1 MKNYIII
8 CSLSFLLI
16 SCSSSRIFINADV
29 PKGQEI
35 EIEISTK
42 KSTEE

>member
-1 MKNYIII
+1 MKNYFIIL
-8 CSLSFLLI
+8 SLSFLLI

-35 EIEISTK
+35 EIDISTK
-42 KSTEE
+42 KSAD